1 MIKDKCC
8 REINDSLQKTFAK
21 SVLNKF
27 ASNLGID
34 IYNDGSQQKISHAK
48 DTQDVEEEKDPFL
61 GMEEEESMDE
71 NEKEAED
78 VKKKNI
84 AKYV

>member
-1 MIKDKCC
+1 MVLFIQHYKLHFIIILFIKPINLFEFVMIKDKCC

-34 IYNDGSQQKISHAK
+34 INNGEGGQAWAK
-48 DTQDVEEEKDPFL
+48 DT
-61 GMEEEESMDE
+61 
-71 NEKEAED
+71 
-78 VKKKNI
+78 
-84 AKYV
+84 

>member
-34 IYNDGSQQKISHAK
+34 INNGEGGQAWAK
-48 DTQDVEEEKDPFL
+48 DT
-61 GMEEEESMDE
+61 
-71 NEKEAED
+71 
-78 VKKKNI
+78 
-84 AKYV
+84 

>member
-8 REINDSLQKTFAK
+8 REINDSLHKTFAK

-34 IYNDGSQQKISHAK
+34 INN
-48 DTQDVEEEKDPFL
+48 EEGEQERVKDP
-61 GMEEEESMDE
+61 
-71 NEKEAED
+71 
-78 VKKKNI
+78 
-84 AKYV
+84 